1 MLNATG
7 VFSVIVTLVL
17 LFAISA
23 APALAEP
30 IPGQAVVKLGL
41 GVSPS
46 QAFNGAGVTAIDSIP
61 DMHLY
66 LVEFPTEVS
75 FESKKSELS
84 GRRGITGVEANQPM
98 SLLETHQMSISI
110 PEEREPVFLTG
121 EEPVAYYGQPAVY
134 SIGLDSAHVISRGAG
149 IRVAVI
155 DNGVDTDHPLF
166 LELPDS
172 LGHDFVDR
180 DSDPAELEGALYG
193 HGTFVAGL
201 VRLAVPEGELL
212 VARAFDADGI
222 STSFTVVQAINWAV
236 THQADVINMSFG
248 TLSES
253 PVLAQACE
261 VAIDAGVVLVA
272 SVGNNNQF
280 QEAVYPAAYP
290 GVIAVSAI
298 GPDDYMAPFSNSG
311 NFVDVCA
318 PGVNLYSALPYPSA
332 WGTWSGTSFSTPLVA
347 AVCGLVQA
355 VESISPEAMELHI
368 RATATRELAWG
379 SVEAP
384 DPMYGYGRVDAYTA
398 VLNLSL
404 GDMNLSGALDVDDL
418 SVVSSLAASENVT
431 PDVIRRQA
439 DMNGDAEVDQ
449 ADVEILSG
457 LLFGGNGS
465 SGSGH

>member
-1 MLNATG
+1 MLNVTRI
-7 VFSVIVTLVL
+7 SSIMVTLIL
-17 LFAISA
+17 LLTVSA
-23 APALAEP
+23 VPALAEP
-30 IPGQAVVKLGL
+30 IPGQAVVKLGS

-61 DMHLY
+61 DLHLY
-66 LVEFPTEVS
+66 LVEFPNGIS
-75 FESKKSELS
+75 FESKKNELS
-84 GRRGITGVEANQPM
+84 GKRGVTGVEANQPM
-98 SLLETHQMSISI
+98 SLLETHQMSVSI

-121 EEPVAYYGQPAVY
+121 EEPVAYYRQPAVY
-134 SIGLDSAHVISRGAG
+134 SIGLDSALVISQGAG
-149 IRVAVI
+149 IRIAVI
-155 DNGVDTDHPLF
+155 DNGIDTDHPLF
-166 LELPDS
+166 FELPDS

-180 DSDPAELEGALYG
+180 DSDPTEPEGTLYG

-201 VRLAVPEGELL
+201 VQLAVPESELL
-212 VARAFDADGI
+212 IARAFDADGI

-236 THQADVINMSFG
+236 NHQADVINMSFG
-248 TLSES
+248 TLSDS
-253 PVLAQACE
+253 PVLAQACQMA
-261 VAIDAGVVLVA
+261 VDAGVVLVA

-318 PGVNLYSALPYPSA
+318 PGVDLYSALPYPSV

-347 AVCGLVQA
+347 AICGLVQA

-379 SVEAP
+379 TLETP
-384 DPMYGYGRVDAYTA
+384 DPVYGYGRIDAYTA

-404 GDMNLSGALDVDDL
+404 GDMNLSGTLDVDDL
-418 SVVSSLAASENVT
+418 SVVASLAASEDVQQ
-431 PDVIRRQA
+431 DVIRRQA
-439 DMNGDAEVDQ
+439 DMNGDAVVDQ

-465 SGSGH
+465 PGSGH